1 MWVVQENIQYFAGN
15 DHFNHLTWLLE
26 V

>member
-1 MWVVQENIQYFAGN
+1 VVQENIQYFAGN